1 MTIFSDT
8 TTHVDSYPRD
18 RLDRYY
24 GICEEFKTMTYQ
36 EDLTS
41 YKCTDYLSFTKVASL
56 VRNTS
61 AEVTLEPIDAE
72 CRVRMVEWCF
82 QVIDF
87 AELNR
92 ETVNIA
98 MSILDRYL
106 SSSSPDVEKVI
117 LSRQMYQLA
126 SMTALFLAI
135 KMNEK
140 TVVNA
145 SLFAELSRGSYTAAD
160 IINMESSLLATLQW
174 RLNAPTSHSF
184 LRYLVN
190 LVSNDDKSHFAM
202 ESSFLELCVFQLD
215 LSVGDYF
222 FCTKKPSTVAMASF
236 LNALENSTQICGAE
250 CSKVANALQSIYGTT
265 IYSND
270 VCSTMN
276 RLKMLLKSNGV
287 EVKQTNKLH
296 LPFTRRMSP
305 VSVAVI
311 ARVVSEATMMSEHD
325 Q

>member
-1 MTIFSDT
+1 MTISSDT
-8 TTHVDSYPRD
+8 TALSESCPRD

-24 GICEEFKTMTYQ
+24 GICEEFKTMTLQ
-36 EDLTS
+36 EELAA
-41 YKCTDYLSFTKVASL
+41 YKCADYLGAPVV
-56 VRNTS
+56 VRNTC
-61 AEVTLEPIDAE
+61 ADDTLDPIDIE

-98 MSILDRYL
+98 MSLLDRYL
-106 SSSSPDVEKVI
+106 STSNPEVEIVK

-126 SMTALFLAI
+126 SMTALFIAI

-160 IINMESSLLATLQW
+160 ITNMESSMLATLQW

-190 LVSNDDKSHFAM
+190 LVSNDDTSHFAM

-222 FCTKKPSTVAMASF
+222 FCTKKPSTVAVASF
-236 LNALENSTQICGAE
+236 LNAVENSTELSHAG
-250 CSKVANALQSIYGTT
+250 CSNVINTLQSIYGTA
-265 IYSND
+265 IYSNEI
-270 VCSTMN
+270 CSTMS
-276 RLKMLLKSNGV
+276 RLTMLLKSNGV
-287 EVKQTNKLH
+287 ETKQTNMLN

-305 VSVAVI
+305 VSVAGI
-311 ARVVSEATMMSEHD
+311 ARVVSEATMVSHHE

>member
-1 MTIFSDT
+1 MTTVPDT
-8 TTHVDSYPRD
+8 TILVESFPRE

-24 GICEEFKTMTYQ
+24 GICEEFKTMTIQ
-36 EDLTS
+36 ESLNS
-41 YKCTDYLSFTKVASL
+41 YSCKDYLSFSKTQSL
-56 VRNTS
+56 VRNANSQVTS
-61 AEVTLEPIDAE
+61 EPIDAE

-98 MSILDRYL
+98 MTLLDRYL
-106 SSSSPDVEKVI
+106 SSSNPDVEKVMS
-117 LSRQMYQLA
+117 SRQMYQLA
-126 SMTALFLAI
+126 SMSALFLAI
-135 KMNEK
+135 KINEK

-145 SLFAELSRGSYTAAD
+145 SLFAELSRGSYKASD
-160 IINMESSLLATLQW
+160 IVDMESSILATLQW

-190 LVSNDDKSHFAM
+190 LVSEDDNSNSAM
-202 ESSFLELCVFQLD
+202 QSSFLELCVFQLD

-222 FCTKKPSTVAMASF
+222 FCTKKPSTVAVASF
-236 LNALENSTQICGAE
+236 LNALESSTQIGEAE
-250 CSKVANALQSIYGTT
+250 CSKIVRALQNIYGTA

-270 VCSTMN
+270 VCSIMN
-276 RLKMLLKSNGV
+276 RLMMLLKSNGV
-287 EVKQTNKLH
+287 EIKQSNKLN
-296 LPFTRRMSP
+296 LPFRRRMSP
-305 VSVAVI
+305 ISVAGI
-311 ARVVSEATMMSEHD
+311 ARVVSEATMVSDPD